1 MMDQAADEKRSL
13 RMVLSV
19 VPFIARSP
27 LIMKLMSLSL
37 PAAAGLICVAASI
50 AAAQAPGPPGRDGR
64 GGFGGRGGGRM
75 LPSPVMQALDA
86 DGDGELSSKEIEN
99 ATAALK
105 TLDKDKDGKLTSEEL
120 RPSLAGRGPGQAAGD
135 AQAFVAQL
143 LTYDK
148 NGDGKL
154 AKDELPER
162 MQVLMDR
169 ADANKDGFVDKA
181 ELTTFAEQAARR
193 NPGGGGPGLG
203 RPDGPGEAN
212 PGPGGGGEPRRR
224 PRSQTPPANPA
235 E

>member
-1 MMDQAADEKRSL
+1 
-13 RMVLSV
+13 
-19 VPFIARSP
+19 
-27 LIMKLMSLSL
+27 MKLTALSL

-50 AAAQAPGPPGRDGR
+50 AAAQAPAPPGRDGR
-64 GGFGGRGGGRM
+64 GGGLEGGSAAGCRRRRSCRRSI
-75 LPSPVMQALDA
+75 PTATESSRRRRSRTRPPRSRRSTRTRTASSRARSSARHSP
-86 DGDGELSSKEIEN
+86 
-99 ATAALK
+99 AAV
-105 TLDKDKDGKLTSEEL
+105 
-120 RPSLAGRGPGQAAGD
+120 RVRQPGD

-193 NPGGGGPGLG
+193 NPG
-203 RPDGPGEAN
+203 EAT
-212 PGPGGGGEPRRR
+212 PGPGGGGDRAAGR
-224 PRSQTPPANPA
+224 RSQTPPANPA